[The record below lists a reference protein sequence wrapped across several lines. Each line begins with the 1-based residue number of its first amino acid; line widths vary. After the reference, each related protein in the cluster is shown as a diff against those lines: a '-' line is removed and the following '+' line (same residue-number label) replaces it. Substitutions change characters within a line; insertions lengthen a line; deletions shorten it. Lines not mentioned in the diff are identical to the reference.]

1 MEFTIFGQCPKKKK
15 QFLKSK
21 IVLLR
26 SLNIFGTKKIV
37 FFSML
42 FEYFAVN

>member
-1 MEFTIFGQCPKKKK
+1 MEFTIFGQCPKKE